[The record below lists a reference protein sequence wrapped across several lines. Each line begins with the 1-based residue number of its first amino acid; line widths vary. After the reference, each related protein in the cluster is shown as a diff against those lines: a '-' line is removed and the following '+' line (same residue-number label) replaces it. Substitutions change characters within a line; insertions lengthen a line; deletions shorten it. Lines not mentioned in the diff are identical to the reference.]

1 MSVIVKVLNNEKII
15 KNKIV
20 KELVKLNYNFNLS
33 GTDYLIEAI
42 YLLYSSKMYYNFSLE
57 KDVYPVIANMN
68 GDFANNIKFN
78 IVYATDSMF
87 YDCEE
92 EILMKYIGSYENSK
106 SGPKKIIRAVLK
118 RLK

>member
-15 KNKIV
+15 KNKII

-33 GTDYLIEAI
+33 GTGYLIEAI
-42 YLLYSSKMYYNFSLE
+42 YLLYRLEKYYNFRLE
-57 KDVYPVIANMN
+57 KDVYPVVANMH
-68 GDFANNIKFN
+68 GDSANNIKFN

-92 EILMKYIGSYENSK
+92 EILIEYIGSYEISK
-106 SGPKKIIRAVLK
+106 PGPKKIIRAVLK